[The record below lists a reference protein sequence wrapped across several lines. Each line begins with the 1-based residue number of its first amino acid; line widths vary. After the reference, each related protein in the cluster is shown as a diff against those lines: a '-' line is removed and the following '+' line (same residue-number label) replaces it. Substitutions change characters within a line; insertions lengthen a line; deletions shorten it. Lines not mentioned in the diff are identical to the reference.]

1 MPWLPYWGGITAA
14 YFVLLST
21 MVAAIP
27 VGHRN
32 VKRILNARGENVP
45 AISTAQ
51 WALLPVALMMPN
63 QLNLASTI
71 NTFFIRKLTWRGI
84 TYQFGRN
91 PKCTIVNVKPM
102 TQPEPSMMNS
112 VV

>member
-1 MPWLPYWGGITAA
+1 MFPLNLSLLLALIPMCMPWLPYWGGITAA

-27 VGHRN
+27 VGHQN

-71 NTFFIRKLTWRGI
+71 HTLLYSQADLARHHISIW
-84 TYQFGRN
+84 
-91 PKCTIVNVKPM
+91 
-102 TQPEPSMMNS
+102 TQSEMHDR
-112 VV
+112 